1 MKLFEL
7 GRYNIPEK
15 IIDSWIDQIGEDL
28 LPVQERAIKR
38 YRVLDGNSVIIS
50 SPTTSGKTFVGE
62 IAAVKGVMEKK
73 KVIYLVP
80 LKSLADEK
88 YLDFKRKYEQFG
100 IKTVVSSSDHREYDR
115 VIEEGEF
122 GIAIIVYE
130 KMSQLLVKNPFLLK
144 NIALVIIDELQEIG
158 DPSRGPG
165 LEITM
170 TKISTSQFRPQILG
184 LSAVLGNTETLA
196 RWLKTDFLFHDKRPV
211 ELYEGVLYKGIFH
224 YKTYNT
230 YEKREEP
237 LVSIDSEEL
246 SRILMANVV
255 HLANQGDQI
264 LVFLPSKRET
274 MILAR
279 QLAEAVNLPEAEGAI
294 GELAILEDTSLKKGL
309 IHCLKSSIAFHHADL
324 SSEER
329 NVIETYTRSGE
340 IRVVCCTTT
349 LALGVNLPATT
360 VFLDARKWEYDER
373 TDSCTRISAA
383 GPADSVM
390 RWTSGDP

>member
-1 MKLFEL
+1 MRVFEL
-7 GRYNIPEK
+7 ARYNIPEK

-62 IAAVKGVMEKK
+62 IAAVEGVMEKK

-80 LKSLADEK
+80 LKSLAEEK
-88 YLDFKRKYEQFG
+88 YLDFRRKYEQFG

-170 TKISTSQFRPQILG
+170 TKISTSPYRPQILG

-230 YEKREEP
+230 YEKRQES
-237 LVSIDSEEL
+237 LVSVDTADL
-246 SRILMANVV
+246 SKLLLANVI
-255 HLANQGDQI
+255 HLANQGEQI
-264 LVFLPSKRET
+264 LVFLPSKRKT
-274 MILAR
+274 MVFAKRLT
-279 QLAEAVNLPEAEGAI
+279 EKVTLPEATDAI
-294 GELAILEDTSLKKGL
+294 RELSILEDTSLKNGL
-309 IHCLKSSIAFHHADL
+309 IQCLRSGVAFHHADL
-324 SSEER
+324 SREER
-329 NVIETYTRSGE
+329 DVVERYTRKRE
-340 IRVVCCTTT
+340 IKVICCTTT
-349 LALGVNLPATT
+349 LA
-360 VFLDARKWEYDER
+360 
-373 TDSCTRISAA
+373 
-383 GPADSVM
+383 
-390 RWTSGDP
+390 